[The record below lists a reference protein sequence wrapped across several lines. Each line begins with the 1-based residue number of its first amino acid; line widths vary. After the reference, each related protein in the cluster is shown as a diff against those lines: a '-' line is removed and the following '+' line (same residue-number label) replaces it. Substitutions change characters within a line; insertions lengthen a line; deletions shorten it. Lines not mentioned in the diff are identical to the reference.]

1 MKKLLIIILSVFVF
15 ISCGEVDPVDKWNK
29 EMVGKIFVTINMEEA
44 IFFVKDRYF
53 FLTGNALQESL
64 RNNHKFIGFAL
75 DKLMHDQRILTK
87 VNPYNTATYISPSAM
102 SLFTRNGSLLRLD
115 FVINTNPDA
124 TIDLYFIDSD
134 SFTVLAEKDTSGRDN
149 TEIAKTAVDRING
162 IKTLLKDVEKEF
174 EEYEKEFRRT
184 NSNTNK

>member
-1 MKKLLIIILSVFVF
+1 
-15 ISCGEVDPVDKWNK
+15 
-29 EMVGKIFVTINMEEA
+29 
-44 IFFVKDRYF
+44 
-53 FLTGNALQESL
+53 
-64 RNNHKFIGFAL
+64 
-75 DKLMHDQRILTK
+75 MHDQRILTK

-162 IKTLLKDVEKEF
+162 IKALLKDVEKEF